1 MSNYFTKNSL
11 KPALISLSIGAI
23 PFLATA
29 AAPTAGKLIDSITN
43 VLLSF
48 VPILLGLA
56 VLVFFWGLVKFI
68 NHADDEK
75 ALEEGKQLMIWGMIA
90 VFIMVALWGI
100 IGWIQQNL
108 GLNVSTSLGTLPAM
122 PDNVPSAP

>member
-1 MSNYFTKNSL
+1 MFNYFAKSSL
-11 KPALISLSIGAI
+11 QRVVAALSIGTV
-23 PFLATA
+23 PFIAA
-29 AAPTAGKLIDSITN
+29 AAPPTAGSLIDSITN

-122 PDNVPSAP
+122 PDNIP